1 MVDWQS
7 HEHDIQRK
15 LDLDSTI
22 ASGNKWYDIGD
33 ATSNTNR
40 QDDNFPIVLD
50 CKATEKLSFRL
61 VRSYLE
67 EWRKRALL
75 QGKRFLLPVRFVN
88 DGKEYDWCTLHLDD
102 LAELLYLAREA
113 STQQDSK
120 IEEEHK
126 LPDEVDNALF
136 DLYELIA
143 KDPSPSRRVE
153 MFELHEK
160 IDNFSKR
167 KGEYGTDGK

>member
-1 MVDWQS
+1 LVDWQS
-7 HEHDIQRK
+7 HEQDIQRK

-50 CKATEKLSFRL
+50 CKATEKLSYRL

-88 DGKEYDWCTLHLDD
+88 DGTEYDWCTLHLDD
-102 LAELLYLAREA
+102 LAELLDLGRRA
-113 STQQDSK
+113 STQQ
-120 IEEEHK
+120 EERVDEEQK

-136 DLYELIA
+136 DLFELVRT
-143 KDPSPSRRVE
+143 KVSDPAVRVE
-153 MFELHEK
+153 MYQLHET
-160 IDNFSKR
+160 IENYC
-167 KGEYGTDGK
+167 KGIR